1 MQIKIDDFE
10 KILKCWKIL
19 YKLDDEIYLRILRE
33 IQPDLNLNPEKT
45 YAYIIRFLQI
55 WGVRSAANISP
66 EHLCSKIQD
75 LKPQLLQLNIDLLNA
90 NLDSLNKQIRDV
102 FDQIKAVRHVGPTS
116 ASKILHIL
124 VPRLFV
130 MWDGEI
136 ARNYRVSTDS
146 QGYVEFLRKSQ
157 NLLMSLMRQYRSLGI
172 AQPELEL
179 VNKYGKPLTKL
190 LDEYNW
196 LSIRIP
202 VLKNIEL
209 MC

>member
-55 WGVRSAANISP
+55 WGVRSAANVSP
-66 EHLCSKIQD
+66 EH
-75 LKPQLLQLNIDLLNA
+75 LLQLNIDLLNA

-130 MWDGEI
+130 MWDVEI
-136 ARNYRVSTDS
+136 ARNYRVSMDS